1 MLSLVVDSPKVTTKV
16 TPTVEE
22 PEQQVKTS
30 QKKIDDAEPK
40 PKIERKESEFSRSQT
55 FKQEKTITMHEK
67 KTGVASNCFDC
78 LKSAAY
84 CGTQDDQV
92 QKDANKLLYKMVWN
106 HWFIILCCLLLG
118 ALGSIPELAAPF
130 FIGQVVNAFETDK
143 MSEVQTVIS
152 IWAVVIVVGAFLGM
166 IREILTHYASELFGM
181 ELR

>member
-1 MLSLVVDSPKVTTKV
+1 MHRSKRPRVSNHRISSMLSLVVDSPKVTTKV

-22 PEQQVKTS
+22 PEQQVKTI

-84 CGTQDDQV
+84 CGT
-92 QKDANKLLYKMVWN
+92 
-106 HWFIILCCLLLG
+106 
-118 ALGSIPELAAPF
+118 
-130 FIGQVVNAFETDK
+130 
-143 MSEVQTVIS
+143 
-152 IWAVVIVVGAFLGM
+152 
-166 IREILTHYASELFGM
+166 
-181 ELR
+181 

>member
-1 MLSLVVDSPKVTTKV
+1 
-16 TPTVEE
+16 
-22 PEQQVKTS
+22 
-30 QKKIDDAEPK
+30 
-40 PKIERKESEFSRSQT
+40 
-55 FKQEKTITMHEK
+55 
-67 KTGVASNCFDC
+67 
-78 LKSAAY
+78 
-84 CGTQDDQV
+84 
-92 QKDANKLLYKMVWN
+92 MVWN